1 MLQNLTKEQVE
12 MALEYLYKQVL
23 MYPPPEE
30 LKHLNEAEWIVLDKM
45 LEGLIREQQE
55 SRLQ

>member
-12 MALEYLYKQVL
+12 MALEYLYHQVI
-23 MYPPPEE
+23 MYPPPKE
-30 LKHLNEAEWIVLDKM
+30 LEHLNEAEWIVLDKM
-45 LEGLIREQQE
+45 LEGLIREQQD